1 MDNLI
6 SNTWLRFGLMLALV
20 SLAAAGQASDATG
33 DATRKTITSQGLV
46 SAGGATADTEPTTDE
61 RESLALSGQRDRP
74 KRSAGQQKL
83 STNRAVEPNTDF
95 WIYSADAE
103 LFLDRDGDGFYTG
116 IDLLFDADTY
126 YDVAEVYAVMYLS
139 YEYGPWNEYAETET
153 FTIFGA
159 AAGDEY
165 VVETDLVE
173 GYPTGNYDILIE
185 LYDAYDD
192 AFVASFG
199 PEDTSELAILPLED
213 IDRDTPPG
221 TTTQVVVN
229 SGGGGSTGWFLI
241 LGLLATSLF
250 RRCSAGQGPAI
261 TGGLRLARAHRRLSD
276 SKRTKQ
282 TGH

>member
-1 MDNLI
+1 MDNQF
-6 SNTWLRFGLMLALV
+6 SKTWLRFGLVLALV
-20 SLAAAGQASDATG
+20 SLAAAGQASEATD

-46 SAGGATADTEPTTDE
+46 SAGGAKADNEPTTDE
-61 RESLALSGQRDRP
+61 RASLTLSGKREKP

-83 STNRAVEPNTDF
+83 SGNRASEPNTDF
-95 WIYSADAE
+95 WIYSADAV
-103 LFLDRDGDGFYTG
+103 LFEDRDGDGFFTG

-126 YDVAEVYAVMYLS
+126 YDVADVYAVLYLS

-185 LYDAYDD
+185 LYDAYDN

-213 IDRDTPPG
+213 IGRDTPVG

-229 SGGGGSTGWFLI
+229 SGGGGSIGWFLT
-241 LGLLATSLF
+241 LGLLGASLL
-250 RRCSAGQGPAI
+250 RR
-261 TGGLRLARAHRRLSD
+261 RR
-276 SKRTKQ
+276 
-282 TGH
+282 